1 MVSFLPIDFPLD
13 NVGVLSDHLQTVLH
27 RIQINT
33 TDKSTIKKYIV
44 LDDRAKG
51 DLRYQQ
57 IQSLHLNDP
66 K

>member
-1 MVSFLPIDFPLD
+1 MVSFLPINFPLD

-51 DLRYQQ
+51 DLWYQQ